1 MFKDGITTEITRK
14 YGKKIEKSVLIYV
27 FKIILGNEQ
36 KNQGCCEI
44 NENVEVVEIKE
55 TISCCCKKC

>member
-1 MFKDGITTEITRK
+1 MELQLSLQENT
-14 YGKKIEKSVLIYV
+14 GKRLKSSVLIYV

>member
-1 MFKDGITTEITRK
+1 MELQLRLQENT
-14 YGKKIEKSVLIYV
+14 GKRLKSPVLIYV

-36 KNQGCCEI
+36 NNQGSSEI

-55 TISCCCKKC
+55 TISCCCK